1 MSALPQLQHFSTTDP
16 RATVLLLHGY
26 AEYTGRYPKLI
37 TLFNDAGFEVFAY
50 DQRNHGA
57 CAPKDHAVVDV
68 RQLLDDHLELR
79 EQVRAR
85 MNTEQL
91 FLFGHSMGGLLSAAS
106 ALVNPRGLA
115 GVALSGPAFLQYP
128 PVPKWVARLA
138 LPLARLAPRFSAA
151 SIASKQLAHDPQIAR
166 DFIADPLN
174 YQGKVPLLTG
184 TTMALVGHETLADAM
199 NWDQHLPLQIFHGDS
214 DGLANVQGSRDFA
227 RASGGNLVEVPG
239 GYHEIFQEPEADEL
253 HQQLLDFYLAQL

>member
-1 MSALPQLQHFSTTDP
+1 MSALPLLQHFSIQAP

-26 AEYTGRYPKLI
+26 AEYSGRYPKLI
-37 TLFNDAGFEVFAY
+37 SLFNNAGFEVFTY

-57 CAPKDHAVVDV
+57 CVPKDHAVVDV

-79 EQVRAR
+79 GQVGTR
-85 MNTEQL
+85 MNTGQL
-91 FLFGHSMGGLLSAAS
+91 FLFGHSMGGLISAAS
-106 ALVNPRGLA
+106 ALTNPRGLA

-138 LPLARLAPRFSAA
+138 LPLTRLAPRFPAA
-151 SIASKQLAHDPQIAR
+151 SIAPEHLAHDPQIAR
-166 DFIADPLN
+166 DYIADPLN

-184 TTMALVGHETLADAM
+184 ATMALVGHETLANAN
-199 NWDQHLPLQIFHGDS
+199 NWDPNLPLQIFHGDS

-227 RASGGNLVEVPG
+227 RAAGGRLVEVPD
-239 GYHEIFQEPEADEL
+239 GYHEIFQEPNTDGL
-253 HQQLLDFYLAQL
+253 QQQLLDFYRAQL